1 MNHAIGY
8 FGPFDE
14 NFHRLQ
20 PGFTHYVKRDGV
32 EMPVNR
38 RPENVDGI
46 YFGQMERRKSQV
58 SPDRE
63 FYCVCAEY
71 NRSSVYLYREVRLNP
86 TEYTKKHFGPKPVL
100 IDDKQAYALLMA
112 LINNN
117 SDQSAELDALG
128 RRCGLF

>member
-1 MNHAIGY
+1 
-8 FGPFDE
+8 
-14 NFHRLQ
+14 
-20 PGFTHYVKRDGV
+20 
-32 EMPVNR
+32 MPVNR

-86 TEYTKKHFGPKPVL
+86 TDYTKKHFGPKPVL
-100 IDDKQAYALLMA
+100 IDDKQAYELLMA

-117 SDQSAELDALG
+117 PDQSTELDALG